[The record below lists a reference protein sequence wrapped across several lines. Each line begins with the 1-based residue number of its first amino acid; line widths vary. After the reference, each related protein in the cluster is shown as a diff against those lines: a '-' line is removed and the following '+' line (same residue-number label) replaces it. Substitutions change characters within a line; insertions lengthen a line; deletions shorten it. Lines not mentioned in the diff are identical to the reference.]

1 MLWTYLKIAYRN
13 LKRHP
18 LMTFINLFGL
28 AFSMS
33 VGMME
38 LVILQKELDYDKFH
52 PHPDRTYRI
61 LSNYAAKNGN
71 HWRLACTPLPLHND
85 LLIDTAA
92 IEQTVDLYPAL
103 NGIAS
108 ANGKELNLNGAF
120 TSPSFFTVLGFS
132 LAQGNPETALQ
143 QPNTLVLSR
152 AAALRFFGSEEA
164 VGKSINVQGSGLFL
178 VTGVLNEPPG
188 QSHIDFDAYASAA
201 TIPVLEKN
209 GLLPAR
215 SDKWGE
221 LTTFTY
227 LLAKEGANKRQLE
240 GQLQMAAQHLNTTDK
255 NGHTRFELQ
264 PIEKVRPTSDD
275 IYYDR
280 GGGTTWG
287 KLWLGID
294 ISLIILI
301 AACFN
306 YTNLTIAR
314 ALTRAKEVGVRK
326 IVGAR
331 RYQIFTQYLLE
342 SILQAFLALAI
353 AWILLSLIFRY
364 APFGYDIVPAGSRL
378 TFVYFLY
385 TAGFALFTG
394 LLAGVAPAVILSA
407 FQPVRILKNLS
418 TAKIFGKVGLQKS
431 LIVFQYSLSLV
442 IIIFLTTFYRQFSM
456 LSAEDPGFKTDNVL
470 VVPLEGMS
478 ATLVA
483 PKLAMVS
490 GVRSVSPLSVPFTPH
505 FSGIRSQAWIGNRSK
520 EAISLNNFFTD
531 NTFIPSM
538 HMQLLAGRNFGTIQ
552 DTAHEKEVILNAR
565 AIKGLGFTTY
575 DEALGKKLWAGD
587 SISLEI
593 IGVVSD
599 FKYENAGKPVDP
611 IAFRNKPGACKYLY
625 ATVDGTDRSALIQR
639 VGTMWRS
646 LAPTTPLTAS
656 WLDEV
661 IAENN
666 SQRTTVALLGYLA
679 FIALGIATLGLLGL
693 VIYTVET
700 RRKETGIRKVIGA
713 SGRQI
718 ISLLSKRFVWLLVIA
733 GAIALPIGYTLS
745 VLFLQ
750 NFVDRIGNGFVSA
763 LACFLFLLSVGLS
776 VILSQTW
783 RASRENPVHSLR
795 TE

>member
-1 MLWTYLKIAYRN
+1 
-13 LKRHP
+13 
-18 LMTFINLFGL
+18 
-28 AFSMS
+28 
-33 VGMME
+33 
-38 LVILQKELDYDKFH
+38 
-52 PHPDRTYRI
+52 
-61 LSNYAAKNGN
+61 
-71 HWRLACTPLPLHND
+71 
-85 LLIDTAA
+85 
-92 IEQTVDLYPAL
+92 
-103 NGIAS
+103 
-108 ANGKELNLNGAF
+108 
-120 TSPSFFTVLGFS
+120 
-132 LAQGNPETALQ
+132 
-143 QPNTLVLSR
+143 
-152 AAALRFFGSEEA
+152 
-164 VGKSINVQGSGLFL
+164 
-178 VTGVLNEPPG
+178 
-188 QSHIDFDAYASAA
+188 
-201 TIPVLEKN
+201 
-209 GLLPAR
+209 
-215 SDKWGE
+215 
-221 LTTFTY
+221 
-227 LLAKEGANKRQLE
+227 
-240 GQLQMAAQHLNTTDK
+240 
-255 NGHTRFELQ
+255 
-264 PIEKVRPTSDD
+264 
-275 IYYDR
+275 
-280 GGGTTWG
+280 
-287 KLWLGID
+287 
-294 ISLIILI
+294 
-301 AACFN
+301 
-306 YTNLTIAR
+306 
-314 ALTRAKEVGVRK
+314 
-326 IVGAR
+326 
-331 RYQIFTQYLLE
+331 
-342 SILQAFLALAI
+342 
-353 AWILLSLIFRY
+353 
-364 APFGYDIVPAGSRL
+364 
-378 TFVYFLY
+378 
-385 TAGFALFTG
+385 
-394 LLAGVAPAVILSA
+394 
-407 FQPVRILKNLS
+407 
-418 TAKIFGKVGLQKS
+418 
-431 LIVFQYSLSLV
+431 V

-505 FSGIRSQAWIGNRSK
+505 FSGMRSQAWIGNRSK